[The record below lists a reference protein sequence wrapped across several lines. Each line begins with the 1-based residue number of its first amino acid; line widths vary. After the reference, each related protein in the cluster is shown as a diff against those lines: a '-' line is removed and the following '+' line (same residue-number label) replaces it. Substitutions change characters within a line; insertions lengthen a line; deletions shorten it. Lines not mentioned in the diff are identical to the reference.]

1 MLFDG
6 IFTPVQIHLYFVLL
20 DDLFI
25 ITLRS
30 LKFPLL
36 QRIYTSFTQGLK
48 VFLYDTLKRM
58 CQGKV
63 KFGESHLLRFLAS
76 DEICTSMV
84 CYDYEVNL
92 SCVSV

>member
-76 DEICTSMV
+76 DEICASMV

>member
-36 QRIYTSFTQGLK
+36 QGIYTSFTQGLK
-48 VFLYDTLKRM
+48 VFLYDTLKHM

-76 DEICTSMV
+76 DEICASMV

>member
-6 IFTPVQIHLYFVLL
+6 IFTPVQLHLYFVLL

-36 QRIYTSFTQGLK
+36 QGIYTSFTQGLK
-48 VFLYDTLKRM
+48 VLLYDTLKHMR
-58 CQGKV
+58 QGKV
-63 KFGESHLLRFLAS
+63 KFGESHLLRCLAS
-76 DEICTSMV
+76 DE
-84 CYDYEVNL
+84 YGL
-92 SCVSV
+92 L

>member
-48 VFLYDTLKRM
+48 VFLYDTLKHM

-76 DEICTSMV
+76 DEICASMV